1 MTVKLLKGDC
11 LELMKG
17 IPDESIDAVITD
29 PPYNI
34 SRGNRFASM
43 GRSGIDFGEW
53 DKGFDQVPYL
63 NEVFRILKMG
73 GTAVIFNSQ
82 QNVGLLNQYADEHN
96 LLFKDVVYWVKSNP
110 MPRNR
115 DRRYVTSVENAV
127 TMVKNGEKWTFNRQ
141 RSTYEN
147 GLFKYPI
154 VSQKERIHPTQKPV
168 QLMEDLVR
176 IHSNESDVILDPF
189 LGSGSTGVACINTK
203 RNFIG
208 MEVNEEY
215 FNKAKNRIELVQ
227 KMQQFPKWK

>member
-1 MTVKLLKGDC
+1 MQSVKLLKGDC
-11 LELMKG
+11 LELMKD
-17 IPDESIDAVITD
+17 IPDESVDAVITD

-34 SRGNRFASM
+34 SRENNFSSM
-43 GRSGIDFGEW
+43 GRSGIDFGNW
-53 DKGFDQVPYL
+53 DKGFDQVSYL
-63 NEVFRILKMG
+63 SEVFRVLKKG

-82 QNVGLLNQYADEHN
+82 QNVGFLNQYAKKHN
-96 LLFKDVVYWVKSNP
+96 LLFKDIIYWVKSNP

-127 TMVKNGEKWTFNRQ
+127 TIVKKGKKWTFNRQ
-141 RSTYEN
+141 RPTYEN

-154 VSQKERIHPTQKPV
+154 VSPKERIHPTQKPV

-176 IHSNESDVILDPF
+176 IHSNENDVILDPF
-189 LGSGSTGVACINTK
+189 LGSGSTGVACVNTN

-215 FNKAKNRIELVQ
+215 FNKAKNRIEQ
-227 KMQQFPKWK
+227 AKKSTSTFA

>member
-1 MTVKLLKGDC
+1 MIDLKKGDC
-11 LELMKG
+11 LELMKD
-17 IPDESIDAVITD
+17 IPDKSIDAVITD

-34 SRGNRFASM
+34 SRENHFSSM

-53 DKGFDQVPYL
+53 DKGFDQVSYL
-63 NEVFRILKMG
+63 SEVFRVLKMG
-73 GTAVIFNSQ
+73 GTAVIFNSRE
-82 QNVGLLNQYADEHN
+82 NVGLLKQYADEHN
-96 LLFKDVVYWVKSNP
+96 LLFKDIIYWVKSNP

-127 TMVKNGEKWTFNRQ
+127 TIVKKGKKWTFNRQ
-141 RSTYEN
+141 RPTYEN

-154 VSQKERIHPTQKPV
+154 VSPKERIHPTQKPV

-176 IHSNESDVILDPF
+176 IHSNENDVILDPF
-189 LGSGSTGVACINTK
+189 LGSGSTGITCINTN

-215 FNKAKNRIELVQ
+215 FNKAKNRIE
-227 KMQQFPKWK
+227 KAKKSTSTFA

>member
-1 MTVKLLKGDC
+1 MVQSVKLLKGDC
-11 LELMKG
+11 LELMKD
-17 IPDESIDAVITD
+17 IPDESVDAVITD

-34 SRGNRFASM
+34 SRENHFSSM
-43 GRSGIDFGEW
+43 GRSGVYFGDW
-53 DKGFDQVPYL
+53 DKGFDQVSYL
-63 NEVFRILKMG
+63 KELFRVLKKG

-82 QNVGLLNQYADEHN
+82 QNVGLLNQYADERD
-96 LLFKDVVYWVKSNP
+96 LLFKDVIYWVKSNP

-127 TMVKNGEKWTFNRQ
+127 TIVKKGKKWTFNRQ
-141 RSTYEN
+141 RPTYEN

-154 VSQKERIHPTQKPV
+154 VSPKERIHPTQKPV

-176 IHSNESDVILDPF
+176 IHSNENDVILDPF
-189 LGSGSTGVACINTK
+189 LGSGSTGVACVNTN

-215 FNKAKNRIELVQ
+215 FNKAKNRIEQAKKAASTVA
-227 KMQQFPKWK
+227 

>member
-1 MTVKLLKGDC
+1 MQSKKLLQGDC
-11 LELMKG
+11 LELMKD
-17 IPDESIDAVITD
+17 IPDGSIDAVITD

-34 SRGNRFASM
+34 SRENHFSSM
-43 GRSGIDFGEW
+43 GRSGIDFGKW
-53 DKGFDQVPYL
+53 DKGFDQVSYL
-63 NEVFRILKMG
+63 SEVFRVLKKG

-96 LLFKDVVYWVKSNP
+96 LLFKDIIYWVKSNP

-127 TMVKNGEKWTFNRQ
+127 TIVKKGEKWIFNRQ

-154 VSQKERIHPTQKPV
+154 VSPKERIHPTQKPV

-176 IHSNESDVILDPF
+176 IHSNENDTILDPF
-189 LGSGSTGVACINTK
+189 LGSGSTGVACVNTG
-203 RNFIG
+203 RNFTG
-208 MEVNEEY
+208 MELDEGC
-215 FNKAKNRIELVQ
+215 FNKAKDRIEQAKEGSLTVA
-227 KMQQFPKWK
+227 

>member
-1 MTVKLLKGDC
+1 MINLQQGDC
-11 LELMKG
+11 LELMKD
-17 IPDESIDAVITD
+17 IPDESVDAVITD

-34 SRGNRFASM
+34 SRENNFSSM
-43 GRSGIDFGEW
+43 GRSGIDFGNW
-53 DKGFDQVPYL
+53 DKGFDQVSYL
-63 NEVFRILKMG
+63 SEVFRVLKKG

-82 QNVGLLNQYADEHN
+82 QNVGFLNQYAKKHN
-96 LLFKDVVYWVKSNP
+96 LLFKDIIYWVKSNP

-127 TMVKNGEKWTFNRQ
+127 TIVKKGKKWTFNRQ
-141 RSTYEN
+141 RPTYEN

-154 VSQKERIHPTQKPV
+154 VSPKERIHPTQKPV

-176 IHSNESDVILDPF
+176 IHSNENDVILDPF
-189 LGSGSTGVACINTK
+189 LGSGSTGVACVNTN

-215 FNKAKNRIELVQ
+215 FNKAKNRIEQ
-227 KMQQFPKWK
+227 AKKSTSTFA

>member
-34 SRGNRFASM
+34 SRENNFSTMSSANRK
-43 GRSGIDFGEW
+43 GIDFGEW
-53 DKGFDQVPYL
+53 DKGFDQVSYL

-73 GTAVIFNSQ
+73 GTAVIFNSRE
-82 QNVGLLNQYADEHN
+82 NVALLNQYADEHN
-96 LLFKDVVYWVKSNP
+96 LLFKDIIYWVKSNP

-127 TMVKNGEKWTFNRQ
+127 TIVKNGEKWTFNRQ
-141 RSTYEN
+141 RSNYEN

-154 VSQKERIHPTQKPV
+154 VSPKERIHPTQKPV

-215 FNKAKNRIELVQ
+215 FNKAKNRIELAQ
-227 KMQQFPKWK
+227 KMQ

>member
-1 MTVKLLKGDC
+1 MSKIDLQQGNC
-11 LELMKG
+11 LELMKS
-17 IPDESIDAVITD
+17 IPDKSIDAVITD

-34 SRGNRFASM
+34 SRENHFSSM

-53 DKGFDQVPYL
+53 DKWFDQVSYL
-63 NEVFRILKMG
+63 SEVFRVLKMG

-82 QNVGLLNQYADEHN
+82 QNVGFLNQYADEHN
-96 LLFKDVVYWVKSNP
+96 LLFKDVIYWIKSNP

-127 TMVKNGEKWTFNRQ
+127 TIVKKGGKWTFNRQ
-141 RSTYEN
+141 RPTYEN

-154 VSQKERIHPTQKPV
+154 VSPKERIHPTQKPV

-176 IHSNESDVILDPF
+176 IHSNESDVVLDPF
-189 LGSGSTGVACINTK
+189 LGSGSTGVACKNLN

-208 MEVNEEY
+208 IELDSEY
-215 FNKAKNRIELVQ
+215 FNLAKERI
-227 KMQQFPKWK
+227 